1 MRLLKPACNVE
12 GGLAAALP
20 SLVETAWQ
28 LQPSRLHQP
37 SVDKVST
44 YALQLKAMK
53 DANGQNASCVLPDL
67 VFPMKT
73 HRVFIP
79 RKPAASTRRT
89 LRQTFST
96 FSNTSAG
103 LMGQTYWG
111 KQPRA
116 QSANIKGSGC
126 AALRAHH
133 LMAAPRPPATAHPR
147 QNQYMW
153 TLKMQ
158 APGIRL

>member
-1 MRLLKPACNVE
+1 MATPTKPPAP
-12 GGLAAALP
+12 ALRRQ
-20 SLVETAWQ
+20 SQYICTSIKSYERCKRA
-28 LQPSRLHQP
+28 
-37 SVDKVST
+37 
-44 YALQLKAMK
+44 
-53 DANGQNASCVLPDL
+53 CVLPDL